1 LLATVGKQTAR
12 MTTWRRTAL
21 EKLVE
26 FYVEQYN
33 TVVPHAA
40 FAGQTPDEMHF
51 GRGEQVPA
59 DLATAHAR
67 ARDARM
73 KTNRELS
80 CQACKAILALPPA
93 LPDSSA
99 ISSLLQVQPENS
111 QMS

>member
-1 LLATVGKQTAR
+1 LHSLDTFAAI
-12 MTTWRRTAL
+12 

-40 FAGQTPDEMHF
+40 FAGQTPDEMYF
-51 GRGEQVPA
+51 GRDEQVTA

-80 CQACKAILALPPA
+80 CQACQAILALPPA
-93 LPDSSA
+93 VFDSSA
-99 ISSLLQVQPENS
+99 ASGVLQVQPRLS